1 MKTPAKNKAAKTRTS
16 ATRRQRPVKDL
27 AARKAPAGGTLGDG
41 SVRFVKETGSRRPSG
56 TRVS

>member
-27 AARKAPAGGTLGDG
+27 AASKAPAGGTLGDG
-41 SVRFVKETGSRRPSG
+41 SVRFVKDGIT
-56 TRVS
+56 TTVWH